1 MDGEPKLWK
10 YIVIIVFA
18 ASVAAIGLV
27 ELQRRYV
34 GKGRPSG
41 AMRAMIRD
49 IHGEVDVKKVTVQR
63 SEKGTPTREAQEI
76 GRLVEGE

>member
-10 YIVIIVFA
+10 YLVIIIFA

-34 GKGRPSG
+34 GKGRPNG

-49 IHGEVDVKKVTVQR
+49 IHGEIDVKKASAKR
-63 SEKGTPTREAQEI
+63 SDKGAPTREAQEI

>member
-1 MDGEPKLWK
+1 MDGEPRFWK
-10 YIVIIVFA
+10 YLVIIAFA

-34 GKGRPSG
+34 GKGRPNG

-49 IHGEVDVKKVTVQR
+49 IHGEIDVKR
-63 SEKGTPTREAQEI
+63 ASAKGAAKGAPTKEAQEI
-76 GRLVEGE
+76 GRLVDGE